1 MSGVKS
7 TFHMMAT
14 TIGGSTMGMM
24 NSARMASRNRR
35 RLFNSRAAASP
46 SSNWK
51 PTVKT
56 DRRSCTPREP
66 RNR

>member
-14 TIGGSTMGMM
+14 TMGGNTMGMM
-24 NSARMASRNRR
+24 KRETDGLDEPEAAVQQQRR
-35 RLFNSRAAASP
+35 PSP
-46 SSNWK
+46 RSSWK

-56 DRRSCTPREP
+56 DRRT
-66 RNR
+66 